1 MICDFIQQK
10 FEFSCEQ
17 LKPYWDH
24 LEEAFADASKSV
36 VRCQYA
42 SGGQTLHRGFYCPS
56 PIRDIVIGNSHR
68 GSLYK
73 TRPRTRK
80 PSFIYGFDGQGKLIT
95 TESDSFG
102 KEIILY
108 TDGAS
113 VGVSFTSHEPYG
125 SSVEAISLCEYD
137 ATGKIRLYLLCTCCL
152 GKPLMMYQ
160 YELEQYHYDENG
172 LIRADCCGI
181 LYDDATAGL
190 LRCSHNIYMF
200 SHNTEGELSG
210 YTVERRQG
218 IEDVVK
224 QDHAHGH
231 VYPVTKKRKV

>member
-36 VRCQYA
+36 VRYQYA
-42 SGGQTLHRGFYCPS
+42 TGGQTLHRGLYCPS
-56 PIRDIVIGNSHR
+56 PIRDIVIGNSRR
-68 GSLYK
+68 GKLYK

-80 PSFIYGFDGQGKLIT
+80 PSFTYGFDGQGKLVT
-95 TESDSFG
+95 TESDSYG
-102 KEIILY
+102 KELILY
-108 TDGAS
+108 TGGAS
-113 VGVSFTSHEPYG
+113 VGVSFTSHDPYG

-137 ATGKIRLYLLCTCCL
+137 MDGKILLYLLCTCCL

-172 LIRADCCGI
+172 LIRADCYGV
-181 LYDDATAGL
+181 LYDDSTAELGHCL
-190 LRCSHNIYMF
+190 HNIYRF
-200 SHNTEGELSG
+200 SHNAEGELNS
-210 YTVERRQG
+210 YTVEHRQG

-224 QDHAHGH
+224 QNYNHGQ
-231 VYPVTKKRKV
+231 VYSVAKKRKV